1 VGKGERVESLGC
13 QWGGGDRRN
22 GGEEGE
28 GRSRSGRW
36 RGTRARARGRGEGA
50 GAGEGGVK
58 REGKSEMGRK
68 GNGRNLKHDL
78 SDAHM
83 QEDLGGWQRRQGKP
97 RMGKKV
103 VWRKER
109 VGQPLREGNSKELK
123 IQKKKNQKKS
133 VSG

>member
-1 VGKGERVESLGC
+1 
-13 QWGGGDRRN
+13 
-22 GGEEGE
+22 
-28 GRSRSGRW
+28 
-36 RGTRARARGRGEGA
+36 
-50 GAGEGGVK
+50 
-58 REGKSEMGRK
+58 MGRK

-123 IQKKKNQKKS
+123 IQKKKTKKK
-133 VSG
+133 VYLDRLDRVTPNTVFATIRALRLTWRRARSGR